1 VGQEQQN
8 VAHLSKRRLLQYLG
22 IADLTELP
30 VSRYA
35 QTTALL
41 EDKRDRATL
50 DPATY
55 RLKTMLALFK
65 SAKKHQPNWKEGPP
79 RSAAQAALEREW
91 WALERDELLAAGEF
105 AEQLNR
111 QNIGDQDKVT
121 RLEKFLKQLKQQN
134 ADRRA
139 RLERKQKHAD
149 EREHLDYI
157 RNSIRQGVEG
167 HRLAPV
173 LAREMDSLDS
183 IVGRLS
189 EALFVYEEIR
199 LWLQTRLDLA
209 AEIGVSPDHEVE
221 PDDLRYMLE
230 SALFVGTFVPPEIAR
245 GFADW
250 ITKQQEQR
258 RAAHARAGREAKRAQ
273 AGQLT
278 YQQIDDKII
287 NRMKPMWESDKR
299 LSAQELINKD
309 SVRHKHDPLPAKGL
323 LKRVSRMKKA
333 WAAETTD

>member
-1 VGQEQQN
+1 
-8 VAHLSKRRLLQYLG
+8 
-22 IADLTELP
+22 
-30 VSRYA
+30 
-35 QTTALL
+35 
-41 EDKRDRATL
+41 
-50 DPATY
+50 
-55 RLKTMLALFK
+55 
-65 SAKKHQPNWKEGPP
+65 
-79 RSAAQAALEREW
+79 
-91 WALERDELLAAGEF
+91 
-105 AEQLNR
+105 
-111 QNIGDQDKVT
+111 
-121 RLEKFLKQLKQQN
+121 
-134 ADRRA
+134 
-139 RLERKQKHAD
+139 
-149 EREHLDYI
+149 
-157 RNSIRQGVEG
+157 
-167 HRLAPV
+167 
-173 LAREMDSLDS
+173 
-183 IVGRLS
+183 
-189 EALFVYEEIR
+189 
-199 LWLQTRLDLA
+199 
-209 AEIGVSPDHEVE
+209 
-221 PDDLRYMLE
+221 MLE